1 MNALGLLRRFF
12 SFVCLIVLIFF
23 PLIGLAQQG
32 IIRGRVFNERTNEP
46 LPFTNLVIY
55 NTNTG
60 TVTDIDGNFVFQGV
74 KPGFVRLQVSAVG
87 FESRTT
93 QEIMVTNA
101 RAATID
107 IGLRAIDV
115 QLDAVEVRASL
126 FERSDDSPVSLRR
139 ISLREIERS
148 PGSNRDISKVIQSL
162 PGVAFTPSF
171 RNDVIVRGGGPNEN
185 RFFLDGIEIPNINH
199 FSTQGASGGPVGIIN
214 VDFIREVEMYTGA
227 FAASRGNALS
237 SVLEMRQI
245 NGNTEG
251 MNLRATLGASD
262 LALTVDGPLSSNTTM
277 IVSARRSYLQFI
289 FGIIG
294 LPFLPTYN
302 GFQFKTNTKFS
313 DRGELS
319 FIGIGALDNF
329 ELNLNANETEE
340 QRFILDYLPV
350 SEQWNYAVGSVY
362 RHYRSNGFDT
372 WVLSRNMLRNFTYKH
387 PDNDESVERSLD
399 YVSDEIENKARFERS
414 ITAGEYRLSFGAGA
428 EYARFNASRT
438 AREFFMNQVISFD
451 TQSQLDFF
459 KWAFFGQGSRSLF
472 SDRLTLSLGIRAD
485 ANSYSPQ
492 MSKLYEQISPRL
504 SASWRLKDGFFL
516 NFNAGRY
523 YQLPPYTTLGYV
535 DTEGILVN
543 RKNGLKYIS
552 ADHLVA
558 GIEVLQG
565 QSGRITLEGFYKNY
579 GQYPFSVRDSVSIG
593 SRPADF
599 GVFGAEEVISTG
611 KGRAV
616 GGELLFQQQDFYNF
630 NVILAYTFV
639 RSEFKDNRNNYV
651 PSAWDNRN
659 IVILTLLR
667 ILPRNWEAGI
677 KWRYS
682 GGAPYTPYDLELS
695 SIKQAWDVQGRAYL
709 DYSRFNQER
718 LPSFHQL
725 DLRIDKQFFLRNL
738 SLMLYLD
745 IQNIYNFKS
754 RLPDDIILKTDQNG
768 QAVTYVE
775 DGVERY
781 ELKRIENA
789 IGTVLPSV
797 GIILEF

>member
-23 PLIGLAQQG
+23 PLIGSAQQG